1 MGSRTQNA
9 VFVYEVGKPV
19 RLGQRHIPSSN
30 TGKVLVKVTA
40 AQLLPHDSYGRD
52 RGVFIGEKLPFVL
65 GSSLAGTIEELGPD
79 VAPEYE
85 LGERVFG
92 TSNLQCPTPDQAG
105 MQQYAILQ
113 ADSIGRTPSNF
124 SDDEV
129 ATLPINVATVMLALF
144 TKFGFMFPAPWEDK
158 PFDFASQTIVVLGA
172 GTNAAKIFTRIA
184 TKQLGIKKII
194 TVASLLNKAA
204 LLEVGATTVID
215 RHAPE
220 DTIIEQVH
228 AAAGGVYNVAMIID
242 CASWEHHLAASILT
256 PNKPSRLV
264 TLHRVNEAMVQ
275 ETRPLCRATLVQNS
289 NANLGHH
296 AKPFW
301 DVLPRWLESGLV
313 RPTAFRT
320 IDGLENV
327 DEINRQLDEYAAGR
341 GDPQLM
347 IRP

>member
-19 RLGQRHIPSSN
+19 RLGQRAVPSPKA
-30 TGKVLVKVTA
+30 GEVLVKVTA

-79 VAPEYE
+79 VAPDYE

-105 MQQYAILQ
+105 LQQYAILQ

-129 ATLPINVATVMLALF
+129 ATLPINVATIMIALF
-144 TKFGFMFPAPWEDK
+144 SKFGFEFSAPWEEK
-158 PFDFASQTIVVLGA
+158 PFDFASQTILVLGA
-172 GTNAAKIFTRIA
+172 GTNAAKIFTRFA
-184 TKQLGIKKII
+184 TKQLGIKNII
-194 TVASLLNKAA
+194 TVASLANTAA
-204 LLEVGATTVID
+204 LLEIGATTVID

-220 DTIIEQVH
+220 DSIIEQVH
-228 AAAGGVYNVAMIID
+228 IAAGGIDNVAMIIE
-242 CASWEHHLAASILT
+242 CASWEHHLAASLLT

-264 TLHRVNEAMVQ
+264 TLHRVNEAKVQ
-275 ETRPLCRATLVQNS
+275 EHRPLCRATLVQNS
-289 NANLGHH
+289 NANLGSH

-301 DVLPRWLESGLV
+301 DALPQWLQSGLV
-313 RPTAFRT
+313 LPTAFRT
-320 IDGLENV
+320 LDGLENV
-327 DEINRQLDEYAAGR
+327 DEINRQLDEYAAGK
-341 GDPQLM
+341 GDPQLV

>member
-1 MGSRTQNA
+1 M
-9 VFVYEVGKPV
+9 VGI
-19 RLGQRHIPSSN
+19 G
-30 TGKVLVKVTA
+30 
-40 AQLLPHDSYGRD
+40 
-52 RGVFIGEKLPFVL
+52 GVFIGEKLPFVL
-65 GSSLAGTIEELGPD
+65 GSSLAGTIDELGPD
-79 VAPEYE
+79 VALEYAH
-85 LGERVFG
+85 GERVFG
-92 TSNLQCPTPDQAG
+92 TSKLQCPTPDQAG

-129 ATLPINVATVMLALF
+129 ATLPINVATIMIALF
-144 TKFGFMFPAPWEDK
+144 TKYGFMFPAPWEDT

-172 GTNAAKIFTRIA
+172 VTNAAKIFTRIA
-184 TKQLGIKKII
+184 TKQLGIMKII
-194 TVASLLNKAA
+194 TVASLSNKAA
-204 LLEVGATTVID
+204 LLEVGATAVID

-220 DTIIEQVH
+220 DSIIKQVH
-228 AAAGGVYNVAMIID
+228 AAAGGVDNVAMIID

-264 TLHRVNEAMVQ
+264 TLHRVNEATVH

-301 DVLPRWLESGLV
+301 DVLLHWLESGLV
-313 RPTAFRT
+313 RPTFFRT
-320 IDGLENV
+320 LDGLENV
-327 DEINRQLDEYAAGR
+327 DEINRRLDEYAAGR
-341 GDPQLM
+341 GNSQLV